1 MKQLKWLTSSV
12 MGLMLVSCVTINIY
26 FPAAA
31 AEEAADRIIE
41 DVWGPETQA
50 KDPAKQESTTSDQ
63 QSLLINTTKGDLAIS
78 VLNWLVSPT
87 QAAASPNINI
97 NSPAINA
104 LQAKMK
110 ARHASLK
117 AYYDSGAIGLTENGF
132 VTIRDA
138 KAIPLKSR
146 NTVKGLVADENKDRS
161 ALYAEIARAN
171 GHPEWQSDIQS
182 TFARRWASKASSGWW
197 YQSGGS
203 WKQKQK

>member
-1 MKQLKWLTSSV
+1 MKQLKWLSSSF

-41 DVWGPETQA
+41 DVWGPETQE
-50 KDPAKQESTTSDQ
+50 KEPAEPEQ
-63 QSLLINTTKGDLAIS
+63 QSLLNNAGQLNVAIS
-78 VLNWLVSPT
+78 ILNWVVSPA
-87 QAAASPNINI
+87 QAAGPDINV

-104 LQAKMK
+104 IQAKMK

-117 AYYDSGAIGLTENGF
+117 PYYSNGAIGLTENGL
-132 VTIRDA
+132 VMIRDA
-138 KAIPLKSR
+138 KAIALKSR
-146 NTVKGLVADENKDRS
+146 NAVKGLVADENKDRS

-182 TFARRWASKASSGWW
+182 TFARRWVSNAASGWW
-197 YQSGGS
+197 YQSAGS
-203 WKQKQK
+203 WKQK